1 MNVFRCRACLV
12 LAIVALFVLVAG
24 CSEQS
29 ATPELATATES
40 SSAASTDDVPAH
52 GEEAGDSTSAD
63 RAATVN
69 RPAKAPA
76 AEKPAP
82 SYVVVDVAAGRQ
94 FEVELL
100 DTLSSGMNQVGD
112 PIRGLLVAALY
123 ANGKRV
129 APAGA
134 EIQGTITEVVPLKKF
149 GGQPRIS
156 LMFESLAVDNGTR
169 VPVMASHT
177 AAGTKQA
184 GRDAAKIG
192 GGVAAGAVIGHQ
204 VDGDKGNVIGAL
216 IGGAIGTAVAAKTGK
231 EVELTAGTTVIVV
244 LEDDVQVRLAS

>member
-1 MNVFRCRACLV
+1 MNVFRSRACLV
-12 LAIVALFVLVAG
+12 LAIVGLFVLVAG
-24 CSEQS
+24 CSQQAATPAS
-29 ATPELATATES
+29 ATAPE
-40 SSAASTDDVPAH
+40 SSAAALTDDVPAH
-52 GEEAGDSTSAD
+52 EEEAGDSTSTD

-82 SYVVVDVAAGRQ
+82 SYVVVDVAAGSE

-100 DTLSSGMNQVGD
+100 DTLSSGKNQAGD
-112 PIRGLLVAALY
+112 PIRGRLVGPLFAD
-123 ANGKRV
+123 GKRV

-134 EIQGTITEVVPLKKF
+134 EIQGMITEVVPLKKF
-149 GGQPRIS
+149 GGQPKIS

-169 VPVMASHT
+169 VPFMASHT
-177 AAGTKQA
+177 AAGAKQA

-192 GGVAAGAVIGHQ
+192 GGAAAGAVIGHQ
-204 VDGDKGNVIGAL
+204 VDDDKGKELGAL

-231 EVELTAGTTVIVV
+231 ELELTAGTTIIVV